1 MIGADLHAGSASDY
15 IIEFVLVVWLLRI
28 AGALGQNIDAGAHR
42 RNTQKF
48 EVALALG
55 GAVAREVIEMEEMS
69 HESQLRATSMLCQPL
84 TACLLLR
91 SEERRVGK

>member
-42 RNTQKF
+42 RNSQEF
-48 EVALALG
+48 EVAFALG
-55 GAVAREVIEMEEMS
+55 NAVAREVIEVEEMT
-69 HESQLRATSMLCQPL
+69 HKKQVKRCPES
-84 TACLLLR
+84 LLLR
-91 SEERRVGK
+91 TGN